1 MWDSLGEKFKKK
13 SDVVIA
19 KIDATKNEVDGVQ
32 ISEFPSFIF
41 FPRNSDEVGKFD
53 ILSMIAVFLYAFTN
67 YLASIIL
74 QEQRQ
79 CCLVETDM
87 SLE

>member
-41 FPRNSDEVGKFD
+41 FPRNSDEVKKIGYFIND
-53 ILSMIAVFLYAFTN
+53 CRFSVCVY
-67 YLASIIL
+67 
-74 QEQRQ
+74 
-79 CCLVETDM
+79 
-87 SLE
+87 

>member
-1 MWDSLGEKFKKK
+1 MRPKTKSMASKFQNFPALYSFQETVMRLKKL
-13 SDVVIA
+13 
-19 KIDATKNEVDGVQ
+19 
-32 ISEFPSFIF
+32 
-41 FPRNSDEVGKFD
+41 D
-53 ILSMIAVFLYAFTN
+53 ILLMIAVFLYAFTN